1 MSRKPFY
8 LSLRSG
14 VWYAKIVDPKT
25 GNQLSALST
34 GHTDRDAAVLTVS
47 RWLVEGIPQKRINS
61 KKDVS
66 EALTVNRL
74 FNVLNDIDLTNQE
87 AEKIMCEA
95 SDWLQ
100 ATRRWQCLSIMPTMP
115 MKIISRQLVKQQR
128 RLSVRLNNA
137 IYLRGENDSKQRFL
151 SRFLPVI

>member
-25 GNQLSALST
+25 GNQLSAVST
-34 GHTDRDAAVLTVS
+34 GQTDRDAAVLTVS

-74 FNVLNDIDLTNQE
+74 FNVPL
-87 AEKIMCEA
+87 A
-95 SDWLQ
+95 S
-100 ATRRWQCLSIMPTMP
+100 
-115 MKIISRQLVKQQR
+115 
-128 RLSVRLNNA
+128 A
-137 IYLRGENDSKQRFL
+137 IFNTQTQNRVFRYITG
-151 SRFLPVI
+151 